1 VAEYK
6 LYCFAQSG
14 NSYKAA
20 LMLELCGLDWAPAS
34 VDYFKGETRSEAW
47 RGRVN
52 EMGEVPVLV
61 HRGQTFTQSGV
72 ILEYLAG
79 QTGQFAPAPDQR
91 LEWLRW
97 LLFDNHKFTADF
109 AKLRFQTILGT
120 PDSELARF
128 MRPRVEDAYGIV
140 DRHLAGQ
147 PFILGDRPTVA
158 DLSLAG
164 YVYYTEPVGTDLTR
178 FRHVEAWKDR
188 IRALPR
194 WRGPLDLMP
203 PAVQGG

>member
-1 VAEYK
+1 MAEYK

-14 NSYKAA
+14 NAYKAA
-20 LMLELCGLDWAPAS
+20 LMLELCGLDWEPVG
-34 VDYFKGETRSEAW
+34 VDYFRGETRSAAW
-47 RGRVN
+47 RARVN
-52 EMGEVPVLV
+52 EMGEVPVLL
-61 HRGQTFTQSGV
+61 HGGLSLTQSGV
-72 ILEYLAG
+72 ILEYLAER
-79 QTGQFAPAPDQR
+79 TGLFAPAPAQR

-120 PDSELARF
+120 PDSELAKF
-128 MRPRVEDAYGIV
+128 MRPRVEDAYGVV
-140 DRHLAGQ
+140 DRHLESR
-147 PFILGDRPTVA
+147 PFLLGDRPTVA
-158 DLSLAG
+158 DISLAG

-178 FRHVEAWKDR
+178 FRAVEAWKER

-203 PAVQGG
+203 AAPQPG